1 MWEGR
6 RSSSSRASSH
16 YRPERGEK
24 PLFNSMKAA
33 VFYQHGGPEVLRYEE
48 TAEPSLGPG
57 QVRVRVKACA
67 LNHLDIW
74 IRQGI
79 PGVPV
84 PLPHIGGCDVSGIVE
99 RASADVIG
107 ITPGDR
113 VFIAPG
119 LSCWRCEFCLSG
131 RDNLCVTYRILG
143 AQVNGGMAEL
153 VTVPAVNVI
162 PIPGSLSFEQAA
174 AFPLTGLTAWHM
186 LFGLAKLQPAED
198 VLVLGAGSG
207 VGSMAVQMAHVTGA
221 RVFTTVGSEDKIE
234 RAKALGADEVIN
246 HAQDNIADRIKVFT
260 GGRGVDVV
268 IEHVGPATWEHS
280 VRSVAKGGR
289 LITCGATTGPTVTI
303 DLRYLYMRQAT
314 VMGSFM
320 GTRAELLAASKWIA
334 AGRIQPTIDTI
345 MPLKE
350 ARAAQERMTE
360 RKLFGKIVLTP

>member
-1 MWEGR
+1 M
-6 RSSSSRASSH
+6 
-16 YRPERGEK
+16 
-24 PLFNSMKAA
+24 
-33 VFYQHGGPEVLRYEE
+33 LRYEE
-48 TAEPSLGPG
+48 QATEPSVGAG

-79 PGVPV
+79 PAFSV
-84 PLPHIGGCDVSGIVE
+84 PLPHIGGCDIAGIVE
-99 RASADVIG
+99 RLGNDVG
-107 ITPGDR
+107 GSSGDR

-131 RDNLCVTYRILG
+131 RDNLCLSYRILG
-143 AQVNGGMAEL
+143 AQVDGGMAEF

-174 AFPLTGLTAWHM
+174 AFPLTAVTAWHM

-207 VGSMAVQMAHVTGA
+207 VGSMAVQMAHAAGA
-221 RVFTTVGSEDKIE
+221 RVFTTVGSKDKIA
-234 RAKALGADEVIN
+234 RATDLGADEVIN
-246 HAQDNIADRIKVFT
+246 HAQENIAERVKALT

-268 IEHVGPATWEHS
+268 IEHVGPATWEQS
-280 VRSVAKGGR
+280 VRSLAKGGR

-303 DLRYLYMRQAT
+303 DLRYLYMRQT
-314 VMGSFM
+314 TLMGSMM
-320 GTRAELLAASKWIA
+320 GTRAELLDAAKWMG
-334 AGRIQPTIDTI
+334 AGRIQATIDSV
-345 MPLKE
+345 MALKE
-350 ARAAQERMTE
+350 ARAAHERMND

>member
-1 MWEGR
+1 
-6 RSSSSRASSH
+6 
-16 YRPERGEK
+16 
-24 PLFNSMKAA
+24 MKAA
-33 VFYQHGGPEVLRYEE
+33 IFYQHGGPEVLQYEE
-48 TAEPSLGPG
+48 ATEPSVGAG

-79 PGVPV
+79 PAFSV
-84 PLPHIGGCDVSGIVE
+84 PLPHIGGCDIAGMVE
-99 RASADVIG
+99 RVGPDVGGSA
-107 ITPGDR
+107 PGDR

-119 LSCWRCEFCLSG
+119 LSCWHCEFCLSG
-131 RDNLCVTYRILG
+131 RDNLCLTYRILG
-143 AQVNGGMAEL
+143 AQVDGGMAEF

-174 AFPLTGLTAWHM
+174 AFPLTAVTAWHM

-207 VGSMAVQMAHVTGA
+207 VGSMAVQMAHAAGA
-221 RVFTTVGSEDKIE
+221 RVFTTVGSEDKIA
-234 RAKALGADEVIN
+234 RATDLGADEVIN
-246 HAQDNIADRIKVFT
+246 HAQENIAERVKSLT
-260 GGRGVDVV
+260 SGRGVDVV

-280 VRSVAKGGR
+280 VRSLAKGGR

-303 DLRYLYMRQAT
+303 DLRYLYMRQT
-314 VMGSFM
+314 TLMGSMM
-320 GTRAELLAASKWIA
+320 GTRAELLDAAKWMG
-334 AGRIQPTIDTI
+334 AGRIQATIDSV

-350 ARAAQERMTE
+350 ARAAHERMND